1 MKKYGTFIKFSEAYD
16 AVSHD
21 IYAQL
26 IQIVLD
32 ISRVTRIQ
40 NWLQSHKKILINHK
54 WKWKIPKKTKLAI

>member
-32 ISRVTRIQ
+32 ISRVTQIQ
-40 NWLQSHKKILINHK
+40 NWLQNHKKY
-54 WKWKIPKKTKLAI
+54 